1 MPLTGP
7 ARAVRVDLEKASSWE
22 SVRRISDK
30 YLPRWIRTLLDGF
43 EKARAGTSIRALIR
57 ILEGE
62 EFDKVVDEI
71 DWIPIDGPQAE
82 GVRAALPILIRDVL
96 ESTAVEAA
104 SSLVRRPEIAVVGAF
119 DVVNPRVTE
128 WVRAQ
133 AGARITEISETSR
146 QTIRDLVERSVRGD
160 RGMSPQQLARS
171 IRDHIGLTTRQS
183 RAVDNLRRRMAA
195 DSRTPNQIEGTL
207 ERYRA
212 KLLRQRAEMIART
225 EIIQAETQGQLE
237 LWQQQADAGNIDANI
252 AGVEWIVTPDDR
264 LCYECDALDGV
275 IVPMGSSF
283 PGGVSGSPLHP
294 HCRCTVAIVPD
305 WKKGGR

>member
-82 GVRAALPILIRDVL
+82 GVRAVYPVLIRDVM
-96 ESTAVEAA
+96 ESTAAEAA
-104 SSLVRRPEIAVVGAF
+104 GSLGRRPQIAVVGAF
-119 DVVNPRVTE
+119 DVVNPRVVD
-128 WVRAQ
+128 WVRLHS
-133 AGARITEISETSR
+133 GERITEITEVSR
-146 QTIRDLVERSVRGD
+146 QAIRDLIARGVNDGISPSALGRMIRQSIGLHSRDVRAVMNMRNRMVADGRKPEMIERAVERYTAK
-160 RGMSPQQLARS
+160 QLHR
-171 IRDHIGLTTRQS
+171 
-183 RAVDNLRRRMAA
+183 
-195 DSRTPNQIEGTL
+195 
-207 ERYRA
+207 
-212 KLLRQRAEMIART
+212 RAEMIART

-237 LWQQQADAGNIDANI
+237 LWRQQAEAGNIDASL

-264 LCYECDALDGV
+264 LCPTCEPLDGV
-275 IVPMGSSF
+275 IVALGSNF
-283 PGGVSGSPLHP
+283 PGGVTGSPLHP
-294 HCRCTVAIVPD
+294 NCRCTVALVPE
-305 WKKGGR
+305 WRKLRLVA